1 MAMTRSEVSPR
12 VTDDLPMPAS
22 VFVTG
27 ANGFLGRALM
37 ARYRASG
44 VEVRGVDVRPDPERD
59 VVAGD
64 IVDPHAWCEH
74 LAGSEVVLHT
84 AAIVSNNIPRD
95 RAWCVNVVGTQRV
108 LAAAA
113 AAGGARF
120 VQISTMGV
128 ARFAHTDPAAARRCL
143 PGRELDEHWPL
154 MPTGNPYTDTKIA
167 AEHSVLAA
175 HAAGEMRATVIR
187 PADVYGPGCRPW
199 VLEPIA
205 AMRANRF
212 LLPARGQGLFT
223 PVYVDDLVDGVV
235 RAASHAAAA
244 GQIFHLG
251 GESPVT
257 TLEYFGYLA
266 RMLGRTEPPRHAP
279 TAVAVAAAEAARI
292 VARARRRH
300 TELGRGVMEMLAKSR
315 GVSNEKARRLLG
327 WSPRV
332 DLPEGMRRVEAWLRH
347 EGLLGHG

>member
-1 MAMTRSEVSPR
+1 MDDTVSPANAN
-12 VTDDLPMPAS
+12 VGEAPMPAS

-27 ANGFLGRALM
+27 GNGFMGRALM
-37 ARYRASG
+37 ERCRAAG
-44 VEVRGVDVRPDPERD
+44 VDVRGVDVHPDPDRG

-64 IVDPHAWCEH
+64 ISDPSTWSDQLQGAEI
-74 LAGSEVVLHT
+74 VVHT
-84 AAIVSNNIPRD
+84 AAIVSNNIASD

-108 LAAAA
+108 LDAAAN
-113 AAGGARF
+113 AGARRF

-128 ARFAHTDPAAARRCL
+128 TRFAHADPAAAERCL
-143 PGRELDEHWPL
+143 PGRPLDERWPL

-167 AEHSVLAA
+167 GEHAVLAA
-175 HAAGEMRATVIR
+175 HAAGQLECTVIR

-223 PVYVDDLVDGVV
+223 PIYIDDLVDGIV
-235 RAASHAAAA
+235 RAASHPTAA

-257 TLEYFGYLA
+257 TLEYFGHLS
-266 RMLGRTEPPRHAP
+266 RMLGRSEPPRAVP
-279 TAVAVAAAEAARI
+279 TPVAIAAAETARLL
-292 VARARRRH
+292 ARVRRRH
-300 TELGRGVMEMLAKSR
+300 TELGRGVILMLAKTR
-315 GVSNEKARRLLG
+315 GVSNDKAHRMLG
-327 WSPRV
+327 WWPQV
-332 DLPEGMRRVEAWLRH
+332 DLAEGMRRVEAWLRE
-347 EGLLGHG
+347 EGLVDRPG